1 MADAV
6 TIARLAG
13 PDRIGAAAL
22 GLIAACLWLLGWGV
36 GVGGSGWAPGDRLAL
51 AALCAGAILTL
62 TPATRGAAALLAIGG
77 TWAVAAPLVA
87 HLDDLPAR
95 LSAFRFWPEA
105 LSALAAG
112 LAALALGRPDPSGV
126 ADIPLGAALAAA
138 VLTAMA
144 SLAPEPVLRL
154 LARGPVHVALLLA
167 AGATASVLIRAAVG
181 GVTDRT
187 RRFAV
192 GLAGLLPLMG
202 FMGTVLG
209 IMTALRG
216 LPALFE
222 GGTPDPAALSGLLG
236 GLSGAFET
244 TLIGLGAAV
253 AASLALA
260 LIESAER

>member
-1 MADAV
+1 MAETA
-6 TIARLAG
+6 TGRPAAT
-13 PDRIGAAAL
+13 DRIGAAAL
-22 GLIAACLWLLGWGV
+22 GLIAAGLWLVGWGL
-36 GVGGSGWAPGDRLAL
+36 GIGGSGWTPGDRLAF
-51 AALCAGAILTL
+51 AALAGGAILTL
-62 TPATRGAAALLAIGG
+62 TPAARGAAAILTIGG

-105 LSALAAG
+105 LCALSAG
-112 LAALALGRPDPSGV
+112 LAVAALGRPDPSGA

-138 VLTAMA
+138 ILTGIA

-154 LARGPVHVALLLA
+154 LARGPVHVALLLT
-167 AGATASVLIRAAVG
+167 AGATASVLIRAALG
-181 GVTDRT
+181 GLTPRA

-192 GLAGLLPLMG
+192 GLAGLLPLLG

-222 GGTPDPAALSGLLG
+222 GAAPDRAALSGLLG

-253 AASLALA
+253 VASLALA
-260 LIESAER
+260 LIESAEP